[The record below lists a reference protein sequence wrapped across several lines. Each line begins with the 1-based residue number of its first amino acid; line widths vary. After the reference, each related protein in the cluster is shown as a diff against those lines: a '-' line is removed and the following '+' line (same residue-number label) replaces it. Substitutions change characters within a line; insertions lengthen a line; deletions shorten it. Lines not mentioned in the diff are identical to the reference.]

1 MPPPPHHHTPCPTQG
16 ATCTMEAWRPADK
29 SNLDWAHPWCASP
42 SFTVPGSVLGV
53 WPLEPGWVRWR
64 VAPQTSSVDAIAA
77 AVPSPAGLLQI
88 EYSGSSTAAGSNATV
103 ALQVLPGQAT
113 QVCLCV
119 PGTAAVSQAIL
130 AAAASDVLL
139 VDGSAVTATA
149 WGRLSCTSSDL
160 LPGLHVVSRVISTG
174 TGASATDSESHH
186 L

>member
-1 MPPPPHHHTPCPTQG
+1 
-16 ATCTMEAWRPADK
+16 MEAWRPADK

-53 WPLEPGWVRWR
+53 WPLEPGWARWR

-160 LPGLHVVSRVISTG
+160 PPGLHVVSRVVTTG
-174 TGASATDSESHH
+174 TGASVKESHT